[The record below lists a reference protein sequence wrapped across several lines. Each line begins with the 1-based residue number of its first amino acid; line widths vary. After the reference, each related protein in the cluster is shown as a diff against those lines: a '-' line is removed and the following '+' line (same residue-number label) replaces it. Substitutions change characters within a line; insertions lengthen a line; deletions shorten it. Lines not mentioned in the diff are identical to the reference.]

1 MTLTTYSVWQIQ
13 LRIDQLVEGC
23 LRLISSQQMG
33 TVTDFRR
40 LAHTGNKAVA
50 EAKIVDSPH
59 LFSSDAMNCAPTTL
73 KREMLKP
80 IRRGAIRRV
89 RPPFV
94 TAFTK

>member
-1 MTLTTYSVWQIQ
+1 M
-13 LRIDQLVEGC
+13 
-23 LRLISSQQMG
+23 RLISSQQMG

-59 LFSSDAMNCAPTTL
+59 LFSSDAMNCTPTL
-73 KREMLKP
+73 EREMLKP